1 MRARTQDYV
10 WSKSLP
16 EKELLR
22 YNDESSKEA
31 RALEVVTLACALV
44 GGDTIQTYLW
54 SSIPVIVAPLTGQ
67 AIYHNSLLFLQ
78 ALLGSVPLA
87 HVEDVCDAHVFCMEQ
102 ASMAGRFLCA
112 AGYPNMRDIVE
123 HFAAKHP
130 DLKIQLTEYVLAMA
144 CSRLLLARVLVIF
157 FMMIAA

>member
-1 MRARTQDYV
+1 VR
-10 WSKSLP
+10 SKSLS
-16 EKELLR
+16 EKELLS
-22 YNDESSKEA
+22 YNDKSSKDQP

-67 AIYHNSLLFLQ
+67 AIFHNALLFMQ
-78 ALLGSVPLA
+78 ALLGSVPL
-87 HVEDVCDAHVFCMEQ
+87 AHVFCMEQ

-112 AGYPNMRDIVE
+112 AGYPNMRDIVD

-130 DLKIQLTEYVLAMA
+130 DLKIQLTEYVLA
-144 CSRLLLARVLVIF
+144 CSRSRSVAV
-157 FMMIAA
+157 